1 MKIVRKFGITLA
13 AAAVGFG
20 LLGISAPAHA
30 ATASH
35 AAPAHVHALD
45 LTWGA

>member
-30 ATASH
+30 S
-35 AAPAHVHALD
+35 AAPTAGHAQAKPLD
-45 LTWGA
+45 LTWGV